1 MSKSKKIGDRRDGVK
16 VRNVDGMHKFMLRFS
31 PTRCESEVYINHKMD
46 VTNLVKYMEKKKSEN
61 PESKFTYFHAFATA
75 VAKTI
80 YNRPLLN
87 RFVINN
93 NYYDRNEVS
102 ISFVAKVQ
110 FTDEA
115 KENLT
120 VLKMKRNDNI
130 NTVNKKIASA
140 VKNVRNNQ
148 DNKTDRAAI
157 ILGKLPN
164 FLFKIVVGFLKI
176 LDHHDLLPTSL
187 TGNLIYYSTVLMS
200 NLGSIECGSIYHHL
214 TDFGT
219 NSIVLTI
226 GEIKK
231 EPYVTEDGKIE
242 IHDFC
247 DFGITLDERIADGFY
262 FAKSVKVLEHILNNP
277 ELLEENV
284 SEKIIQKE
292 TNK

>member
-1 MSKSKKIGDRRDGVK
+1 MSKKKFGDRRDGIK

-46 VTNLVKYMEKKKSEN
+46 VTNLVKYMDKKKQEN
-61 PESKFTYFHAFATA
+61 PESKFTYFHAFSTA

-110 FTDEA
+110 FTDES

-120 VLKMKRNDNI
+120 VLKVKNNDNI
-130 NTVNKKIASA
+130 NTINKKISSA
-140 VKNVRNNQ
+140 VKNVRSNK
-148 DNKTDRAAI
+148 DNKTDVAATV
-157 ILGKLPN
+157 LGKLPN
-164 FLFKIVVGFLKI
+164 WLFKIVVGILKI
-176 LDHHDLLPTSL
+176 LDRHDLLPESL

-200 NLGSIECGSIYHHL
+200 NLGSIGCGSVYHHL

-231 EPYVTEDGKIE
+231 EPYVTDEGKVE

-262 FAKSVKVLEHILNNP
+262 FAKSVKLLEYILNHP
-277 ELLEENV
+277 ELLEENIN
-284 SEKIIQKE
+284 EKIIQEEIK
-292 TNK
+292 K